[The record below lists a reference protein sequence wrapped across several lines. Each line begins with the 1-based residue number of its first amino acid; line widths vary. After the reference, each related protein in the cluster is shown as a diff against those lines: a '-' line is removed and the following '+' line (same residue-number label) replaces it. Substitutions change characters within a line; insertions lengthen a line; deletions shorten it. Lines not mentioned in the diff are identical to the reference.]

1 MKEGVF
7 IVYVQFAALWLA
19 EIDMRSFLWVTP
31 PDNPSGIMCSVR
43 TVHTASVMNISAR
56 TLQAQKQS
64 LISYEALRGRRTE
77 RRPSIKPVKKWFLE
91 ITFSLSL
98 SLLPSDLD
106 EFGLFFSTRN
116 VSPSNHTD
124 RARGAWHNI
133 SPWLMMRIPVA
144 CHQLLFSWKTVTDAD
159 DFISSSLGSHPPAL
173 ATCPRRWGF
182 LSFIKPLFPLP
193 GLWRDW
199 KGERGQRR
207 EVLIHYSQAN
217 EFISRHGFMAAC
229 QRANPRRSESTAGA
243 HVSSLITA
251 NFLSAHNATVT
262 LCLTASDS
270 LVTSNLTIDA

>member
-7 IVYVQFAALWLA
+7 IVYVQFAALWSA
-19 EIDMRSFLWVTP
+19 EIDMRSFQWVTHL
-31 PDNPSGIMCSVR
+31 DDPSGIMCSVC
-43 TVHTASVMNISAR
+43 TVMNVSAR

-64 LISYEALRGRRTE
+64 LIRYEALRGRRTE
-77 RRPSIKPVKKWFLE
+77 RWPSIKPVKKWFPE

-98 SLLPSDLD
+98 TFCHLIWTSSVY
-106 EFGLFFSTRN
+106 FSARETSAHRITR
-116 VSPSNHTD
+116 TG
-124 RARGAWHNI
+124 ARGAWRI
-133 SPWLMMRIPVA
+133 SPWLMMRIPVV
-144 CHQLLFSWKTVTDAD
+144 CHQLLFSLKNCYGCRWLH
-159 DFISSSLGSHPPAL
+159 IELLSSHPPAL
-173 ATCPRRWGF
+173 ATCARRWGF

-243 HVSSLITA
+243 HVFSLITA